1 MINIKITIY
10 SPCIC
15 CIQILLHPLR
25 LGSWS
30 AGSGGFQ
37 AADGREG
44 AKCNLSL
51 QWSVWRFGLIIWNIW
66 VLDNIHYIY
75 MDRYIYIWIV
85 IYIYTSLYI
94 YINTIMYTTMH
105 ICIVMYIYIH
115 IHTRHFGI
123 PQFWGSPLEHF
134 WTPQFHHPAVPSHYR
149 AAKPLWLLVQGWTKS
164 NMLGNVKSIPLI
176 YSVGLRESVN
186 PISVYV
192 HSNFGSFFLSFF
204 SCLGPP

>member
-1 MINIKITIY
+1 MKIRRTTLLRKTGGLLILLEHFELYPKINVVLTHMNPMINIKITIY

-66 VLDNIHYIY
+66 VLDNIHNIYIY
-75 MDRYIYIWIV
+75 GSLYIYT
-85 IYIYTSLYI
+85 YTSLYYV
-94 YINTIMYTTMH
+94 YIKIQL
-105 ICIVMYIYIH
+105 CIQQCTYIH

-123 PQFWGSPLEHF
+123 P
-134 WTPQFHHPAVPSHYR
+134 
-149 AAKPLWLLVQGWTKS
+149 
-164 NMLGNVKSIPLI
+164 
-176 YSVGLRESVN
+176 
-186 PISVYV
+186 
-192 HSNFGSFFLSFF
+192 
-204 SCLGPP
+204 

>member
-1 MINIKITIY
+1 MKIRRNTLLRKTGGLLILLEHFELYPKFNVVLTHMNPMINIKITIY

-66 VLDNIHYIY
+66 VLDNIHNI
-75 MDRYIYIWIV
+75 YIYIHIIILC
-85 IYIYTSLYI
+85 IYILY
-94 YINTIMYTTMH
+94 NTIVYTTMH
-105 ICIVMYIYIH
+105 ICIVMYIYILYT
-115 IHTRHFGI
+115 HTYTPFWHSPILGKPFGT
-123 PQFWGSPLEHF
+123 LLD
-134 WTPQFHHPAVPSHYR
+134 TPVPPPS
-149 AAKPLWLLVQGWTKS
+149 
-164 NMLGNVKSIPLI
+164 
-176 YSVGLRESVN
+176 
-186 PISVYV
+186 
-192 HSNFGSFFLSFF
+192 GSFSL
-204 SCLGPP
+204 